1 MCICE
6 NVCVSQMTSLQHL
19 VLIYSPI
26 LPCDLVHI
34 SSSCLIWIWS
44 GVTPQST
51 GPYQNKTPWTCADF
65 VLSLKK
71 EKKTEDIF
79 WLPSD
84 LLSKIKVKEIGDL
97 SSSRLAVYN
106 MLDHFTYRADLH
118 HMGYK
123 NLQVIQTFWTDH
135 CQQNC
140 PFSFYGHAG
149 WCLTYKEHDVISVN
163 QPHNPNLWKK
173 CHHINAHTCFS

>member
-1 MCICE
+1 MC
-6 NVCVSQMTSLQHL
+6 VCVSQMTSLQHPAL
-19 VLIYSPI
+19 VCSLI

-51 GPYQNKTPWTCADF
+51 GPYQNKTPQTCAEF
-65 VLSLKK
+65 VLDLKK
-71 EKKTEDIF
+71 RKTEDIF

-84 LLSKIKVKEIGDL
+84 LMSKIKVKEIGDL
-97 SSSRLAVYN
+97 SSHCLAVYH
-106 MLDHFTYRADLH
+106 MLDHFTYKADLH

-140 PFSFYGHAG
+140 TFSFYGHAG
-149 WCLTYKEHDVISVN
+149 WCLTYKEHDVIVRSPTS
-163 QPHNPNLWKK
+163 QSKSFFKK
-173 CHHINAHTCFS
+173 CFHHFNSHTF